1 MPMTAHHKP
10 AALLRLMAERQG
22 QRITARD
29 VAALHLAVR
38 TMEEQAAQLDKHF
51 SVYGATLHDLVRS
64 NARADA
70 LQDGMRALLEV
81 HA

>member
-1 MPMTAHHKP
+1 MSDISKP
-10 AALLRLMAERQG
+10 VALLRLMAERQG

-29 VAALHLAVR
+29 VAALHLAAR
-38 TMEEQAAQLDKHF
+38 SLEATREMSDKAMHA
-51 SVYGATLHDLVRS
+51 YRDTLHELVTHK
-64 NARADA
+64 ARAEA